1 MASESAR
8 ILIEALKRTEDAC
21 RRLNDACV
29 AATDALLA
37 ARAPRVH
44 EASRYVMD
52 CWHVANA
59 TARILGRHNDYE
71 PRTLAM
77 LVSACRQV
85 ALQCAWACEMS
96 DDFGSLDECA
106 RSCEHAAG
114 ASAELLSLLWD
125 ASRSPPDDGHGS
137 ASGEGEPRRGSGSG
151 KTAAA

>member
-1 MASESAR
+1 M
-8 ILIEALKRTEDAC
+8 KRTEHAC
-21 RRLNDACV
+21 QRLNDACV

-44 EASRYVMD
+44 EASRFVMD

-59 TARILGRHNDYE
+59 TSRILGRYGDYE
-71 PRTLAM
+71 ARTLAM

-96 DDFGSLDECA
+96 DDVGSLDECA
-106 RSCEHAAG
+106 RACEHAAG
-114 ASAELLSLLWD
+114 VCAELLGLLWD
-125 ASRSPPDDGHGS
+125 TSRSPPDNGHGS
-137 ASGEGEPRRGSGSG
+137 GSGSGERELHGGTG

>member
-1 MASESAR
+1 MASESSN
-8 ILIEALKRTEDAC
+8 LLEAVKRTEDAC

-44 EASRYVMD
+44 EASRFVMD

-59 TARILGRHNDYE
+59 TSRILGRHGDYE

-106 RSCEHAAG
+106 RACEHAAG
-114 ASAELLSLLWD
+114 ACAELLGILWD
-125 ASRSPPDDGHGS
+125 DSRSPPDSGHGDG
-137 ASGEGEPRRGSGSG
+137 SGEPHAQRGNG
-151 KTAAA
+151 KSAAA

>member
-1 MASESAR
+1 MASEYPQQ
-8 ILIEALKRTEDAC
+8 LVEAVKRAEDAC

-37 ARAPRVH
+37 SRAPRVH
-44 EASRYVMD
+44 EASRFVMD

-59 TARILGRHNDYE
+59 TARILGRFRDYE

-85 ALQCAWACEMS
+85 AMQCAWACEMS

-106 RSCEHAAG
+106 RSCEVAAG
-114 ASAELLSLLWD
+114 ACAELLSLLWD
-125 ASRSPPDDGHGS
+125 ASRSPPDDGHG
-137 ASGEGEPRRGSGSG
+137 ASGEPQRQSGTGG
-151 KTAAA
+151 KSAAA